1 MYLNST
7 PCTDGFNRQVHIRNK
22 NSYVT
27 NCIGLFKAFDFL
39 RQSGGYDINKS
50 VIAPTLPYKKCRG
63 GRTQFGNFIQ
73 RLAGILIGKEDLND
87 HDTIDDDPAFL
98 SAVGLSA
105 ASGCATLCNFENS
118 LQRHTLTAM
127 QQVLQDLFVHYAPK
141 HPDILW
147 VDVDCTPIYVYGNQE
162 NKEFSGHYGDYCL
175 MAMVIF
181 INNFPVY
188 VTLDRGCQDGRAML
202 EEVYEEVID
211 FLREHYPDTPIVF
224 RADSG
229 FIRESLVRGIVE
241 KGAYYLFGY
250 APNRAIQKFADTEW
264 APEVIKQYAR
274 PGDGMLVLRALGEYE
289 EYRPKKWTADA
300 HKNLRLILRDQY
312 APKPAITVRQKQEGD
327 RPKEADLR
335 CIITNIPTED
345 DGKCGQ
351 LWRATSAAIYEDLY
365 CRRGSACELKF
376 HELKDESRA
385 QRASATRFLTNFYR
399 LLLSAIAYT
408 IFVAIRLKIFSR
420 FEYKGRWW
428 NVSVERMRRALL
440 NIAGLVKLGQRKI
453 EVEIQS
459 ALMDEPAFRHF
470 WQYRIS

>member
-22 NSYVT
+22 NSHVT
-27 NCIGLFKAFDFL
+27 NCIWLFKAFDFL
-39 RQSGGYDINKS
+39 RQSGGYDIIKS

-105 ASGCATLCNFENS
+105 ASGCATPCNFENS

-127 QQVLQDLFVHYAPK
+127 QQVLQDLFVQYAPK

-147 VDVDCTPIYVYGNQE
+147 VDVDCTPTYVYGNQE

-175 MAMVIF
+175 MAMVLF

-264 APEVIKQYAR
+264 APEV
-274 PGDGMLVLRALGEYE
+274 MYE

-300 HKNLRLILRDQY
+300 HKNLRLILRDKY

-376 HELKDESRA
+376 HELKDESKA
-385 QRASATRFLTNFYR
+385 QRASATRFLTNFY
-399 LLLSAIAYT
+399 L
-408 IFVAIRLKIFSR
+408 FVAIRLKIFSR

-459 ALMDEPAFRHF
+459 ALMDEPAFWHF

>member
-39 RQSGGYDINKS
+39 RQSGGYDIIKS

-211 FLREHYPDTPIVF
+211 FLRE
-224 RADSG
+224 R
-229 FIRESLVRGIVE
+229 
-241 KGAYYLFGY
+241 
-250 APNRAIQKFADTEW
+250 
-264 APEVIKQYAR
+264 
-274 PGDGMLVLRALGEYE
+274 
-289 EYRPKKWTADA
+289 
-300 HKNLRLILRDQY
+300 
-312 APKPAITVRQKQEGD
+312 
-327 RPKEADLR
+327 
-335 CIITNIPTED
+335 IPTPPSYS
-345 DGKCGQ
+345 GPTAGLFAKASCVGSSKK
-351 LWRATSAAIYEDLY
+351 APTTCSAM
-365 CRRGSACELKF
+365 RRTEPFRSSPIRNG
-376 HELKDESRA
+376 
-385 QRASATRFLTNFYR
+385 
-399 LLLSAIAYT
+399 
-408 IFVAIRLKIFSR
+408 RLKPSSSMPVRETACLCCAPWESTRSI
-420 FEYKGRWW
+420 GRRSGRLTHTRTF
-428 NVSVERMRRALL
+428 V
-440 NIAGLVKLGQRKI
+440 
-453 EVEIQS
+453 
-459 ALMDEPAFRHF
+459 
-470 WQYRIS
+470 

>member
-22 NSYVT
+22 NSHVT

-39 RQSGGYDINKS
+39 RQSGGYDIIKS

-73 RLAGILIGKEDLND
+73 RLAGIQIGKEDLND

-98 SAVGLSA
+98 SAVELSA
-105 ASGCATLCNFENS
+105 ASGCATPSNFENS

-202 EEVYEEVID
+202 EEVCEETID
-211 FLREHYPDTPIVF
+211 FLREHYPGTPIVF

-229 FIRESLVRGIVE
+229 FARVHQVTREEHPRLSFV
-241 KGAYYLFGY
+241 F
-250 APNRAIQKFADTEW
+250 
-264 APEVIKQYAR
+264 
-274 PGDGMLVLRALGEYE
+274 
-289 EYRPKKWTADA
+289 TA
-300 HKNLRLILRDQY
+300 
-312 APKPAITVRQKQEGD
+312 
-327 RPKEADLR
+327 
-335 CIITNIPTED
+335 
-345 DGKCGQ
+345 
-351 LWRATSAAIYEDLY
+351 SAAFRSASRNWPLTPFGAQS
-365 CRRGSACELKF
+365 RR
-376 HELKDESRA
+376 
-385 QRASATRFLTNFYR
+385 
-399 LLLSAIAYT
+399 
-408 IFVAIRLKIFSR
+408 
-420 FEYKGRWW
+420 
-428 NVSVERMRRALL
+428 RMRARDS
-440 NIAGLVKLGQRKI
+440 GR
-453 EVEIQS
+453 
-459 ALMDEPAFRHF
+459 PFTT
-470 WQYRIS
+470 

>member
-7 PCTDGFNRQVHIRNK
+7 PCTYGFNRQVHIRNK

-27 NCIGLFKAFDFL
+27 NYIGLFKAFDFL
-39 RQSGGYDINKS
+39 RQSGGYDIIKS

-105 ASGCATLCNFENS
+105 ASGCATPCNFENS

-127 QQVLQDLFVHYAPK
+127 QQVLQDLFVQYAPK
-141 HPDILW
+141 YPDILW
-147 VDVDCTPIYVYGNQE
+147 VDVDCTPTYVYGNQE

-175 MAMVIF
+175 MAMVLF

-264 APEVIKQYAR
+264 APEV
-274 PGDGMLVLRALGEYE
+274 MYE

-300 HKNLRLILRDQY
+300 HKNLRLILRDKY

-376 HELKDESRA
+376 HELKDESKA
-385 QRASATRFLTNFYR
+385 QRASATRFLTNFY
-399 LLLSAIAYT
+399 L
-408 IFVAIRLKIFSR
+408 FVAIRLKIFSR

-459 ALMDEPAFRHF
+459 ALMDEPAFWHF

>member
-22 NSYVT
+22 NRYVI
-27 NCIGLFKAFDFL
+27 NCIGLFQAFDFL
-39 RQSGGYDINKS
+39 RQSGGYDIIKS
-50 VIAPTLPYKKCRG
+50 VIAPTLPYKKGRG

-105 ASGCATLCNFENS
+105 ASGWATLCNFENS

-202 EEVYEEVID
+202 EEVID

-229 FIRESLVRGIVE
+229 YIRESLVRGIVE

-250 APNRAIQKFADTEW
+250 ALNRAIQKFADTEW
-264 APEVIKQYAR
+264 APEVIKQYDR

-289 EYRPKKWTADA
+289 EY
-300 HKNLRLILRDQY
+300 
-312 APKPAITVRQKQEGD
+312 

-376 HELKDESRA
+376 HELKDERSAPVLRA
-385 QRASATRFLTNFYR
+385 FH
-399 LLLSAIAYT
+399 
-408 IFVAIRLKIFSR
+408 
-420 FEYKGRWW
+420 
-428 NVSVERMRRALL
+428 
-440 NIAGLVKLGQRKI
+440 GLPR
-453 EVEIQS
+453 
-459 ALMDEPAFRHF
+459 
-470 WQYRIS
+470 

>member
-7 PCTDGFNRQVHIRNK
+7 PCTYGFNRQVHIRNK

-27 NCIGLFKAFDFL
+27 NYIGLFKAFDFL
-39 RQSGGYDINKS
+39 RQSGGYDIIKS

-105 ASGCATLCNFENS
+105 ASGCATPCNFENS

-127 QQVLQDLFVHYAPK
+127 QQVLQDLFVQYAPK

-147 VDVDCTPIYVYGNQE
+147 VDVDCTPTYVYGNQE

-175 MAMVIF
+175 MAMVLF

-264 APEVIKQYAR
+264 APEV
-274 PGDGMLVLRALGEYE
+274 MYE

-300 HKNLRLILRDQY
+300 HKNLRLILRDKY

-376 HELKDESRA
+376 HELKDESKA
-385 QRASATRFLTNFYR
+385 QRASATRFLTNFY
-399 LLLSAIAYT
+399 L
-408 IFVAIRLKIFSR
+408 FVAIRLKIFSR

-459 ALMDEPAFRHF
+459 ALMDEPAFWHF

>member
-7 PCTDGFNRQVHIRNK
+7 PCTDGFNRQAHIRNK
-22 NSYVT
+22 NSYAT
-27 NCIGLFKAFDFL
+27 NCIELFKAFDFL
-39 RQSGGYDINKS
+39 RQSGGYDIIKS

-105 ASGCATLCNFENS
+105 ASGCATPCNFENS

-127 QQVLQDLFVHYAPK
+127 QQVLQDLFVQYAPK

-147 VDVDCTPIYVYGNQE
+147 VDVDCTPTYVYGNQE

-175 MAMVIF
+175 MAMVLF

-264 APEVIKQYAR
+264 APEV
-274 PGDGMLVLRALGEYE
+274 MYE

-300 HKNLRLILRDQY
+300 HKNLRLILRDKY

-376 HELKDESRA
+376 HELKDESKA
-385 QRASATRFLTNFYR
+385 QRASATRFLTNFY
-399 LLLSAIAYT
+399 L
-408 IFVAIRLKIFSR
+408 FVAIRLKIFSR

-459 ALMDEPAFRHF
+459 ALMDEPAFWHF